1 MNVHTWNK
9 QTLIRSYEACD
20 RIMADRA
27 KSFYQAFS
35 LLPAERF
42 RGVTALYAYN
52 RYVDDLVDNDVQN
65 HDKEEIML
73 ILNDLKRALIELYA
87 QDGSHETDVLSQFHQ
102 LDWWQAFEET
112 VAMFRVPI
120 EPLLDQINGQQ
131 MDMEDFQI
139 ETMDDLVLYSS
150 HVAGSVGIM
159 MLSLLVDEGGD
170 FSHTGLQEAC
180 LHLGIGMQLTNIL
193 RDIGEDYRERRRIY
207 LPSDLMKEYGVTE
220 EMIAELSTLTKSPG
234 KVARQIPQ
242 AFIDLWE
249 KISADADAFYQSIN
263 HFISFFHPKAQFPLM
278 AAAYSYHGIAQA
290 VRNANYNCLTNRN
303 YTSKVDRVKLIAKAK
318 KALKN
323 SESKQEGI

>member
-1 MNVHTWNK
+1 MNVLTWNK
-9 QTLIRSYEACD
+9 ETLIRSYEVCD

-35 LLPAERF
+35 LLPADRF

-65 HDKEEIML
+65 HDKKKIMQ
-73 ILNDLKRALIELYA
+73 ILNQLKRALAELYA
-87 QDGSHETDVLSQFHQ
+87 QDGSHAGEALAHFQQ
-102 LDWWQAFEET
+102 LDWWPAFEET
-112 VAMFRVPI
+112 VATFTVPI
-120 EPLLDQINGQQ
+120 EPLLNQINGQQ

-159 MLSLLVDEGGD
+159 MLSLLVDEGAD
-170 FSHTGLQEAC
+170 FENPELQEAC

-220 EMIAELSTLTKSPG
+220 EVIAELSTSTG
-234 KVARQIPQ
+234 NTAERIPQ

-249 KISADADAFYQSIN
+249 KISADADAYYQSIN
-263 HFISFFHPKAQFPLM
+263 HYIGYFHPKAQFPLM

-290 VRNANYNCLTNRN
+290 VRNADYNCLTMRN

-323 SESKQEGI
+323 SESK